1 MVVCMDKQ
9 CEEMTVD
16 TLQEDKREGR
26 SAIISEEETIT
37 VSSLLNILC
46 RICLQWHLSGEKRC
60 FLFTCIHSI
69 LIQCSN
75 CSHRK
80 QILLRCI
87 FWFEFKH
94 CITRLTLG
102 QDLCTSTLIDW
113 LIDWLITLFSKLL
126 RGYYGKKMCL
136 GYLIHSCCIPY
147 IENCVPTNNK
157 ESVHPHTEFRTKG
170 TIKGCPHT

>member
-16 TLQEDKREGR
+16 TLQEDKRECR
-26 SAIISEEETIT
+26 SAVISEEETIT
-37 VSSLLNILC
+37 VSSSLNILC
-46 RICLQWHLSGEKRC
+46 LECTLQWHLSGEKRC

-94 CITRLTLG
+94 CIARLTLG
-102 QDLCTSTLIDW
+102 QGLCTSTLINWLIGW
-113 LIDWLITLFSKLL
+113 LIDWLHYLANYSLYIK
-126 RGYYGKKMCL
+126 GYYGKKCAWVIWHTAAAS
-136 GYLIHSCCIPY
+136 LI
-147 IENCVPTNNK
+147 
-157 ESVHPHTEFRTKG
+157 
-170 TIKGCPHT
+170 